1 VEVKMNDKISERRE
15 GKRPSVKDLAAQ
27 LSATTSADLLLYAG
41 PISMH
46 GFVHLER
53 CCKSRAVKR
62 RNVVLFLSTYGGDT
76 HAAYRIARCM
86 GQHYTKFTIL
96 VHSVCKSAGTLLCLG
111 ANELVLSD
119 EGELGPL
126 DVQILKRNEIY
137 DYGSGL
143 DTMQTL
149 NVLEER
155 SMDTFRRHWIF
166 MWGQA

>member
-96 VHSVCKSAGTLLCLG
+96 VHSVCKSAPVGVPREAGEGDPSAIAGTT
-111 ANELVLSD
+111 
-119 EGELGPL
+119 
-126 DVQILKRNEIY
+126 LK
-137 DYGSGL
+137 GSPA
-143 DTMQTL
+143 
-149 NVLEER
+149 R
-155 SMDTFRRHWIF
+155 
-166 MWGQA
+166 A